1 MNKRRR
7 NKKQQIANSK
17 VMPQPAAAAE
27 RIHTRSEP
35 RIIAQQEIYEG
46 QLPHP
51 RHLEAFEQVLP
62 GAAERI
68 FALTERQQEMAHEV
82 TRKDQ
87 EFRLELLKT
96 SERDNLSK
104 RRTAFLALAICLLTT
119 IGLAYLGALTAAS
132 IVGGSTVVAIVTSF
146 LGKAFRERRTD
157 RQPSNGK
164 SLNK

>member
-1 MNKRRR
+1 
-7 NKKQQIANSK
+7 
-17 VMPQPAAAAE
+17 MPQQA
-27 RIHTRSEP
+27 RIADHAPLTEQ

-82 TRKDQ
+82 TRADQ
-87 EFRLELLKT
+87 EFRRKLLET
-96 SERDNLSK
+96 SERDNISK
-104 RRTAFLALAICLLTT
+104 RRTAFFALAICLLTT
-119 IGLAYLGALTAAS
+119 LGLAYLGAFTAAS

-146 LGKAFRERRTD
+146 LGKAFRERRAEQAAPKD
-157 RQPSNGK
+157 KQLSK
-164 SLNK
+164 